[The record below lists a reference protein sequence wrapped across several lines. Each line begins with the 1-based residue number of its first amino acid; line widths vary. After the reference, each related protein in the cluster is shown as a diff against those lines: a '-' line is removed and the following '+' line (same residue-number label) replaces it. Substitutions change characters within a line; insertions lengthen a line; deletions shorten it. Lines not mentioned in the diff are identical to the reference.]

1 MFRYT
6 NPKNTKEYDK
16 ANVVLHSK
24 LATIAWP
31 LALREKKV
39 INYDLPAKLHK
50 DASRQIVT
58 LSFEVSH
65 CHDIAGMR
73 TPFSVQESAR
83 SASDVGSMV
92 LWAV

>member
-6 NPKNTKEYDK
+6 NPENTKEYDK

-39 INYDLPAKLHK
+39 MKHDLPAKLHK
-50 DASRQIVT
+50 DASRHIVT
-58 LSFEVSH
+58 LSFEVLH
-65 CHDIAGMR
+65 CHDIAR
-73 TPFSVQESAR
+73 WFSHGLVCNHRVSLMW
-83 SASDVGSMV
+83 VT
-92 LWAV
+92 WTCNH